1 MTFLLSTENV
11 CDYLIGCGLSNLEER
26 AGAQISAK
34 EYKNFNLL
42 VRLDDRSLLVKQER
56 HDTQGGNRNDLWT
69 EWRIYEFTQHF
80 CELRDLC
87 TLTSEVIY
95 FDPEN
100 SILVLNYFE
109 SYCDFSDFYDED
121 QNQFFPTA
129 IAASIGT
136 AIATIHKS
144 TLDCQRYKDFLTK
157 STATA
162 PSIKTRTP
170 NFLRGLERV
179 GPGLFSRISTDGL
192 AFWQLYQRY
201 ESLHQSMVDI
211 CEGFDPC
218 CLTHNDL
225 VLRNIL
231 LNLSWDVPTTQGQE
245 SDPIVRLIDWEFL
258 SWGDPAYD
266 LGMLLSGYLK
276 IWLRS
281 LVVSNAID
289 IQIALRLATTPL
301 EKLQPSMVAILNSYL
316 THFPE
321 ILERY
326 PNFLSRV
333 MQFIGLVLIKRIQ
346 SKLEQLD
353 SFDNTSICTLQV
365 AKMLVCNPEQSI
377 VNVLGMAGAERLAN
391 QLIAV

>member
-1 MTFLLSTENV
+1 MAFLLSSENV
-11 CDYLIGCGLSNLEER
+11 YDYLVGHRLARLVDREV
-26 AGAQISAK
+26 AKISAK

-42 VRLDDRSLLVKQER
+42 VRLEHRSLLVKQER
-56 HDTQGGNRNDLWT
+56 QDAKGNHHNDLWA
-69 EWRIYEFTQHF
+69 EWHIYEFVQHF
-80 CELRDLC
+80 SELCNLRP
-87 TLTSEVIY
+87 LTSEVIH

-100 SILVLNYFE
+100 SILVLHYFE
-109 SYCDFSDFYDED
+109 DCCDFSDFYAEH
-121 QNQFFPTA
+121 QNQLFPTA

-144 TLDCQRYKDFLTK
+144 TLDCQRYKDFLTQ
-157 STATA
+157 SSATS

-170 NFLRGLERV
+170 NFLRGLEQV

-201 ESLHQSMVDI
+201 ESLHHSIADI
-211 CEGFDPC
+211 CKGFDPC

-231 LNLSWDVPTTQGQE
+231 LNLSWDVSTTQGQK

-289 IQIALRLATTPL
+289 IQMALRLATTPL
-301 EKLQPSMVAILNSYL
+301 EKLQPSMVAVLDSYL

-377 VNVLGMAGAERLAN
+377 LNILGIAGAERLAK
-391 QLIAV
+391 QLIPA